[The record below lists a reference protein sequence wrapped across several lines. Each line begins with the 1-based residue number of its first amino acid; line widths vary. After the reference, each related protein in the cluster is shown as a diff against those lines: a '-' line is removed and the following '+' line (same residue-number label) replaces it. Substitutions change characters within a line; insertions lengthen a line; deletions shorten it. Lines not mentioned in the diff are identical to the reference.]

1 MKAETIAIELKK
13 WSFKLPSTIQ
23 IDKILKT
30 SQTQISY
37 EIDSSVRPAMSD
49 NYPILLIHI
58 MQLYGVMLLGK
69 PIFMYLLFKKTKP
82 QTILQIDS
90 RKY

>member
-58 MQLYGVMLLGK
+58 MQLYGVMLLGNQFSCIYCLK
-69 PIFMYLLFKKTKP
+69 RPNHRQFY
-82 QTILQIDS
+82 
-90 RKY
+90 R